1 MPKLLYSNFPY
12 KMILSRSVKWLLS
25 ISFLFSLGI
34 LASCS
39 KGEDDEEPVVT
50 GDENVYI
57 NEIYA
62 SGDDWIELFNKSAEA
77 KDIGGYK
84 IYDDATN
91 KYTLPSGTL
100 VPANGFLIIHCD
112 DLNSGLHTN
121 FKLTSAGET
130 VYLESGTDVIDKVTY
145 PVLDNGQSY
154 GRYPDGSA
162 TFAVSGN
169 TTQGSSNGATNV
181 PAIINV
187 VRNPLVVSM
196 NNPVAITANFVS
208 VADITSVKLF
218 YRANQTGA
226 YTSLDMTASGNT
238 YVATIPAFGAEGR
251 IDYYVEAKNAAGTSK
266 NPNSA
271 PDKTHY
277 YVMTNA
283 ALPQLVINEF
293 LAFNTACCPDV
304 DSGAEEFDD
313 WIEIK
318 NNGASP
324 VDIGGMYLSDDKS
337 NPFNYRITDS
347 NPTLTTIPA
356 GGYLLIWAD
365 NDTDQGGLHLDFG
378 LSTDGED
385 LGIYFHDGRAIDEH
399 TFGPQTENVSQAR
412 QPDGTGSFAADGTP
426 TPKAAN

>member
-1 MPKLLYSNFPY
+1 MSCSLKCFF
-12 KMILSRSVKWLLS
+12 S
-25 ISFLFSLGI
+25 ISFLASLSF
-34 LASCS
+34 LTSCT
-39 KGEDDEEPVVT
+39 KEEADPDPVVT

-84 IYDDATN
+84 IYDDPTN

-100 VPANGFLIIHCD
+100 VPANGFLVILCD

-130 VYLESGTDVIDKVTY
+130 VYLESTTAVIDKVTY

-154 GRYPDGSA
+154 GRYPDGST

-169 TTQGSSNGATNV
+169 TTQGASNGATNA

-187 VRNPLVVSM
+187 LRNPLVVAS
-196 NNPVAITANFVS
+196 NNPVTITANFVS

-218 YRANQTGA
+218 YRANQTGP
-226 YTSLDMTASGNT
+226 YTSLDMTASGSS
-238 YVATIPAFGAEGR
+238 YVATIPALGAEGR
-251 IDYYVEAKNAAGTSK
+251 IDYYVEAKNAAGTAK

-277 YVMTNA
+277 YVMSNA
-283 ALPQLVINEF
+283 AVPQLVINEF
-293 LAFNTACCPDV
+293 LAFNTTCCPDV
-304 DSGAEEFDD
+304 DSGTDEFDD

-318 NNGASP
+318 NNGATP
-324 VDIGGMYLSDDKS
+324 VDIGGMYLSDDKA

-356 GGYLLIWAD
+356 GGYLVIWAD

-385 LGIYFHDGRAIDEH
+385 LGIYFYDGRVIDEL

-412 QPDGTGSFAADGTP
+412 QPDGTGSFAADSSP

>member
-1 MPKLLYSNFPY
+1 MSDSL
-12 KMILSRSVKWLLS
+12 KWLFSVPVLASLS
-25 ISFLFSLGI
+25 FF
-34 LASCS
+34 ASCS

-62 SGDDWIELFNKSAEA
+62 SGDDWIELYNKASET
-77 KDIGGYK
+77 KDLSGYK
-84 IYDDATN
+84 IYDDVSN
-91 KYTLPSGTL
+91 KYTLPAGTTI
-100 VPANGFLIIHCD
+100 PAGGFLVIFCD

-130 VYLESGTDVIDKVTY
+130 VYLESKTDVIDKVIY
-145 PVLDNGQSY
+145 PILDNGQSY
-154 GRYPDGSA
+154 GRYPDGST

-181 PAIINV
+181 PAIVNV
-187 VRNPLVVSM
+187 LRNPLVVSKDDA
-196 NNPVAITANFVS
+196 VGITANFVS
-208 VADITSVKLF
+208 VAGITSVKLF
-218 YRANQTGA
+218 YRANQSGA
-226 YTSLDMTASGNT
+226 YTSLNMTASNGA
-238 YVATIPAFGAEGR
+238 YVATIPALGAEGR
-251 IDYYVEAKNAAGTSK
+251 IDYYVEATNAAGTAR

-277 YVMTNA
+277 YIMTDD

-293 LAFNTACCPDV
+293 LAFNTACCPDLDGGV
-304 DSGAEEFDD
+304 EEFDD

-318 NNGASP
+318 NNGATP
-324 VDIGGMYLSDDKS
+324 VDVGGMYLSDDKS

-365 NDTDQGGLHLDFG
+365 NDTGQGDLHLDFG

-385 LGIYFHDGRAIDEH
+385 IGIYYFDGRAIDEH
-399 TFGPQTENVSQAR
+399 TFGPQTENVSLAR
-412 QPDGTGSFAADGTP
+412 QPDGTGAFAADNSP
-426 TPKAAN
+426 TPEAAN